1 MKNSRPPARRIS
13 ILSQSLQKQMN
24 MYVLAGSAAGVSALA
39 LAQPAGAKI
48 VYTPAHRQLSPQHRL
63 DIDLNND
70 GIVDFG
76 IADFFSCCTDTRGTL
91 VVGGYRTRNGL
102 QNLIVVSKNTM
113 LDAALRKGEVIGPK
127 RSFGVPFYSVMETCF
142 GYKGRV
148 QQHGGY
154 WLNVRDRYLGF
165 KFFIKGQVHYG
176 WARLSTTHHGCF
188 MTGTLTGYAYET
200 IPNKPIVAGQTQG
213 HKEAGQSQLKT
224 RGTSTPE
231 LASLGLLSR
240 GAPGLAAWRRR
251 NTAEYV

>member
-1 MKNSRPPARRIS
+1 MG
-13 ILSQSLQKQMN
+13 M
-24 MYVLAGSAAGVSALA
+24 LAWV
-39 LAQPAGAKI
+39 QPAEAKI
-48 VYTPAHRQLSPQHRL
+48 VYTPAHRRLSPQHRL

-91 VVGGYRTRNGL
+91 VAGGYQTHNGL
-102 QNLIVVSKNTM
+102 QNLIVTRGE

-127 RSFGVPFYSVMETCF
+127 RTFGIPFYSVMETCL
-142 GYKGRV
+142 GYKGHV
-148 QQHGGY
+148 LQHGGY

-213 HKEAGQSQLKT
+213 HKEAGQAQLKT